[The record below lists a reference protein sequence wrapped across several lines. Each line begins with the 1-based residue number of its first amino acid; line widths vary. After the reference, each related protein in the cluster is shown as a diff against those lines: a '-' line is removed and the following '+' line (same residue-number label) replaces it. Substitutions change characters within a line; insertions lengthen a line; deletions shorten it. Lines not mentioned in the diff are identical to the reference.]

1 MNRGFILSPG
11 KIGPG
16 LTSSRGKVRRF
27 PNQFRM
33 ILTRKHS
40 SAQAHKLLDKRLRI
54 WDKVITINKR
64 ITHANEL
71 QRQLRNVTKATQSS
85 GSEAQET
92 ARQHQLVSSEAARAG
107 RPDATSH
114 RRRSGRRAGYTKRLA
129 RSAKLR
135 HLHAADPVPD
145 GRQAS
150 SGGWRNGRYHS
161 DQGTKV
167 HGPQEEVQG
176 SGLIN
181 RGLRAPSPHTTN
193 AQALKRQGSSTQ
205 AAGAQAPRGSRAQG
219 RRRASHG
226 SQAPG
231 PWIPDKVS
239 GSAARGS
246 QSR

>member
-1 MNRGFILSPG
+1 M
-11 KIGPG
+11 
-16 LTSSRGKVRRF
+16 
-27 PNQFRM
+27 
-33 ILTRKHS
+33 
-40 SAQAHKLLDKRLRI
+40 
-54 WDKVITINKR
+54 ITINKR
-64 ITHANEL
+64 ITYDNSKRIRRKIYRAW
-71 QRQLRNVTKATQSS
+71 QQVQSS
-85 GSEAQET
+85 GSEAQAA
-92 ARQHQLVSSEAARAG
+92 ARQHQLVSSGAARAAGG
-107 RPDATSH
+107 R
-114 RRRSGRRAGYTKRLA
+114 GRLA

-145 GRQAS
+145 GREAS

-193 AQALKRQGSSTQ
+193 AQALKRQGSRAQ
-205 AAGAQAPRGSRAQG
+205 AAGAQAPRDSRAQG

-231 PWIPDKVS
+231 PWILDKVS
-239 GSAARGS
+239 WLSARGS